1 MKIFSMTNKWLDIRL
16 LKFALAILAV
26 ITVTNAIASDP
37 NSDSEEDQATRAVQQ
52 PSSSPV
58 PSDNEDTAEA
68 EENNPLARSWLEV
81 NAGADTQDDPT
92 NDSSILAEAQ
102 KVYSLVP
109 RLIAYVRGTN
119 SDDDDQKDGGI
130 NDVGTAVG
138 AAQDISTSVTRILT
152 LVGIHYNLNQ
162 ARITNTT
169 NSAIALGKKVQGMLP
184 SLSPDPTPD
193 DSQEN

>member
-1 MKIFSMTNKWLDIRL
+1 MSNKWLDIRL

-26 ITVTNAIASDP
+26 TTMTNAIASNSD
-37 NSDSEEDQATRAVQQ
+37 SDSEEHTTSRAQQ

-184 SLSPDPTPD
+184 SLSSDTTPD
-193 DSQEN
+193 DSQDTE

>member
-1 MKIFSMTNKWLDIRL
+1 MTNKWLDIRL